1 MLAAAAVSFAV
12 GLGAAVLLHAVG
24 GLGGAALI
32 LVGAGL
38 LVGARAIRA
47 RALSAPA
54 PQPLPVTPAPQPLP
68 VMPAPVMSRPAGGG
82 APMSESPPPRIAP
95 PGADLVVATVVHTDA
110 ELHAMLGDKPPCWR
124 YAAFVSVL
132 VQRRDAVRSRLLDA
146 RTGFARPGTETVH
159 GTLQAGLFFTDRFEE
174 LWRFIDQI
182 DDFMLSPAFREI
194 FGGAFDEDT
203 ADAAG
208 IVQAAHRLMDYHD
221 GLLSLC
227 ERCRA
232 VTVPAECRDLQRDF
246 GLLTALP
253 LEGFERFIGD
263 FTERVAE
270 MGDVAR
276 FATGNVELDPVELGV
291 RDYGDLLATVSRQLR
306 RFTTA

>member
-47 RALSAPA
+47 RARGA
-54 PQPLPVTPAPQPLP
+54 PAPQPLP
-68 VMPAPVMSRPAGGG
+68 VMPAPVMPRPAGGG
-82 APMSESPPPRIAP
+82 PMSESAPPRIAP

-174 LWRFIDQI
+174 LSRFIDQI

>member
-54 PQPLPVTPAPQPLP
+54 PQPLPVTPAP
-68 VMPAPVMSRPAGGG
+68 VMPRPAGGG
-82 APMSESPPPRIAP
+82 PMSESAPPRIAP

-174 LWRFIDQI
+174 LSRFIDQI

-291 RDYGDLLATVSRQLR
+291 QDYGDLLATVSRQLR